1 MIELGL
7 AVLLVLVSS
16 AICSGTEAALFSM
29 PLLKAR
35 NLAESGGKSAKALL
49 AIREDIRRPI
59 ATIVVLN
66 NIANIVGSILVGNL
80 AAHVLGESWLGV
92 FSGVLTFMV
101 IVFSEIVPKTLGER
115 NAQWVCLHTARPLTV
130 VVTLLSPI
138 VWLIE
143 QITPERSGDAEPTTN
158 EAEIR
163 MLTRIARQEGVIEGD
178 ESEMIHR
185 VFALNDRTARDI
197 MTPRVN
203 ITWLEADETLAE
215 QKEDI
220 LASQHSRMVVTGET
234 VDEVVGIALKAE
246 LLRALVEEQGELP
259 VRTWARAPRFVRQDA
274 RADRLLQVFQ
284 RTHEHLMIVAD
295 DFGGVAGV
303 VSLEDVLEVLTG
315 EIVDETDTVVD
326 LAEDARRNQDKLLEQ
341 V

>member
-16 AICSGTEAALFSM
+16 ALCSGSEAALFSM
-29 PLLKAR
+29 PVLKAR
-35 NLAESGGKSAKALL
+35 NLAEQGGKSAQALL

-66 NIANIVGSILVGNL
+66 NIANIVGSIVVGNI
-80 AAHVLGESWLGV
+80 ASHVLGETWLGV
-92 FSGVLTFMV
+92 ISGVLTFLV
-101 IVFSEIVPKTLGER
+101 IVVAEILPKTLGER
-115 NAQWVCLHTARPLTV
+115 HSQWICLKIARPLTV
-130 VVTLLSPI
+130 LVTVLTPVVWI
-138 VWLIE
+138 IE
-143 QITPERSGDAEPTTN
+143 QITPERSEDPEPTTN

-185 VFALNDRTARDI
+185 VFALNDRSARDI

-203 ITWLEADETLAE
+203 ITWLEADEILNDAKAE
-215 QKEDI
+215 I

-246 LLRALVEEQGELP
+246 LLRALVEEEGHLP

-326 LAEDARRNQDKLLEQ
+326 LAEDARRNQDMLLEK